1 MRKLVRYDLFRAF
14 HQLSTYV
21 LLAITLVFALI
32 SAADATFFSDEPGA
46 GLLLTYG
53 NALASGKD
61 ILLMLSGC
69 MCGLLIGEDFAI
81 GAYSLGVSS
90 GHSRWKILAGRT
102 LSCFLVIAVMLVEYM
117 LIAAALSM
125 LWVKTFVFS
134 ELIRLIGLSLL
145 HILHFC
151 MLNTLCVLACFALK
165 KKVNATSVCLFLNLL
180 LLALLGLLCTKV
192 EFLTPVYLKS
202 VPVLTYTMF
211 GGAEK
216 ALTVL
221 GSTLIH
227 SLIAAAVFYAAD
239 RIFEKDELA

>member
-1 MRKLVRYDLFRAF
+1 MRKLVRYDLYRAF

-21 LLAITLVFALI
+21 LFAVTLIFALI
-32 SAADATFFSDEPGA
+32 SAADATFFSDEPGG
-46 GLLLTYG
+46 GLLLSFG

-61 ILLMLSGC
+61 LLLMLSGC
-69 MCGLLIGEDFAI
+69 LCGLLIGEDFAI

-90 GHSRWKILAGRT
+90 GHSRWKILGGRT
-102 LSCFLVIAVMLVEYM
+102 LSCFLVIAVMLIEYM
-117 LIAAALSM
+117 LIAAALSI

-165 KKVNATSVCLFLNLL
+165 KKVNATAVCLFLNLL

-211 GGAEK
+211 GGDEN

-221 GSTLIH
+221 GSTL
-227 SLIAAAVFYAAD
+227 LCGAIAAAIFYGAGK
-239 RIFEKDELA
+239 IFEKEELQ